1 MTDSKRPW
9 RRRQETV
16 RASSVGQE
24 PPKRRWR
31 WPHPRSWREV
41 FAVIICLLL
50 GFLAVAFLADWLK
63 QALGLWP

>member
-1 MTDSKRPW
+1 
-9 RRRQETV
+9 
-16 RASSVGQE
+16 
-24 PPKRRWR
+24 
-31 WPHPRSWREV
+31 V